1 MSLRQHIKG
10 DIRSRVGNDTFDS
23 LMENVNLQED
33 HIITEGTAPS
43 MSYLTAGN
51 GTATLSSTA
60 TDTAGRITFAGTWAN
75 GDFLT
80 LNFNKAYNAVPVTV
94 LGKESVN
101 ASGADLVEI
110 DTFHYSTTGSTIEAS
125 GTCVGSMTYVVVGNQ

>member
-1 MSLRQHIKG
+1 MTE
-10 DIRSRVGNDTFDS
+10 V
-23 LMENVNLQED
+23 
-33 HIITEGTAPS
+33 II
-43 MSYLTAGN
+43 
-51 GTATLSSTA
+51 
-60 TDTAGRITFAGTWAN
+60 DFAGTWAN